1 MTFTPPVITAGYAAL
16 VGLLAAFLT
25 VRVIINRG
33 RFKVD
38 TGDGGQAHL
47 AQSIRAHGNL
57 TEHAPIALLL
67 IGFAEMLQAPTLAVM
82 GLGGA
87 MLLARLASAW
97 GLSRS
102 LHMESKA
109 RQSGAGL
116 TVLVLVLT
124 ALLVLYR
131 LMGAR

>member
-25 VRVIINRG
+25 VRVIIHRG

-38 TGDGGQAHL
+38 TGDGGHAEL

-57 TEHAPIALLL
+57 TEHAPIALFL
-67 IGFAEMLQAPTLAVM
+67 IGFAEMLQAPTLAVI
-82 GLGGA
+82 GLGGV

-97 GLSRS
+97 GLSNS

-116 TVLVLVLT
+116 TVLVVVLT

>member
-1 MTFTPPVITAGYAAL
+1 MTFTPPLVTAACAAI

-25 VRVIINRG
+25 VRVIIRRG

-38 TGDGGQAHL
+38 TGDAGRAEL

-67 IGFAEMLQAPTLAVM
+67 IGFAEILQAPTLAVI
-82 GLGGA
+82 GLGGV
-87 MLLARLASAW
+87 MLLGRLASAW

-102 LHMESKA
+102 LHIESKA
-109 RQSGAGL
+109 RQSGAGM
-116 TVLVLVLT
+116 TVLVLVV
-124 ALLVLYR
+124 ASLLVLYR
-131 LMGAR
+131 LMGVR

>member
-1 MTFTPPVITAGYAAL
+1 MTFAPPVITAGYAAL

-25 VRVIINRG
+25 VRVIIHRG

-38 TGDGGQAHL
+38 TGDGGQAQL

-67 IGFAEMLQAPTLAVM
+67 IGFAEMLQAPALAVM
-82 GLGGA
+82 GLGGV

-131 LMGAR
+131 LMGAG

>member
-25 VRVIINRG
+25 VRVILHRG

-38 TGDGGQAHL
+38 TGDGGHAEL

-67 IGFAEMLQAPTLAVM
+67 IGFAEMLQAPTMVVI
-82 GLGGA
+82 GLGGV

-97 GLSRS
+97 GLSHS

-116 TVLVLVLT
+116 TVLVVVVT
-124 ALLVLYR
+124 SLLVLYR

>member
-25 VRVIINRG
+25 VRVILHRG

-38 TGDGGQAHL
+38 TGDGGHAEL

-67 IGFAEMLQAPTLAVM
+67 IGFAEMLQAPPMVVI
-82 GLGGA
+82 GLGGV
-87 MLLARLASAW
+87 MPLARLASAW
-97 GLSRS
+97 GLSHS

-116 TVLVLVLT
+116 TVLVVVVT
-124 ALLVLYR
+124 SLLVLYR

>member
-38 TGDGGQAHL
+38 TGDGGQAEL

-67 IGFAEMLQAPTLAVM
+67 IGFAEMLQAPTMAVI
-82 GLGGA
+82 GLGGV

-97 GLSRS
+97 GLSHS

-116 TVLVLVLT
+116 TVLVVVLT
-124 ALLVLYR
+124 ASLVLYR

>member
-16 VGLLAAFLT
+16 VGLLAALLT
-25 VRVIINRG
+25 VRVIIHRG

-38 TGDGGQAHL
+38 TGDGGQAEL

-67 IGFAEMLQAPTLAVM
+67 IGFAEMLQAPTLAIIA
-82 GLGGA
+82 LGGV

-97 GLSRS
+97 GLSHS

-116 TVLVLVLT
+116 TVLVVVLT
-124 ALLVLYR
+124 SLLVLYR
-131 LMGAR
+131 LVAAR